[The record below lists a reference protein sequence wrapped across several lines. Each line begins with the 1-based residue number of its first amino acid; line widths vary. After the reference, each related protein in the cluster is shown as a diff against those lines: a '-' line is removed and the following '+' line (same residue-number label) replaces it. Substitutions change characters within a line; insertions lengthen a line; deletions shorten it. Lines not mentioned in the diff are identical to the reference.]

1 MEPEGDA
8 FGQDAMI
15 PAESTESSGPLSG
28 LTVLDLTHALAGPF
42 ASFLLAGLGARVI
55 KIENPCAPDPCR
67 QNPPY
72 LGSEGVSLGR
82 KSENDVSVSALN
94 RLRGKY
100 GVTLNLKKPR
110 GREVF
115 ADLVRNADIV
125 VENFSAGTLDRL
137 RIGYEFAR
145 SINPRVIYCS
155 ISGFGATKT
164 NGTGTGKAMDSII
177 QALSGLMMTSG
188 APGDPPVRVGVPMAD
203 LLAPVFGVIGIL
215 AALRQREIKGTGQQV
230 DVSMLGVLTSL
241 VAAEPFDLLEACGL
255 PQRTGLMVPRLTP
268 FGIYESADGHV
279 AICAPSEQFARG
291 VFAAIGHPEFET
303 DPRFATRDARVAHV
317 DELNAH
323 IEGFTRTVPT
333 AALVP
338 LLENHGVP
346 AAEVRSPAAAVR
358 DPRVLAR
365 GETVML
371 EHPQFG
377 NVADVVGMGVPITF
391 SDGQAA
397 SLRPAPSVGQ
407 DNALVYGDWLGYG
420 SAGVDELRTGGI
432 I

>member
-1 MEPEGDA
+1 M
-8 FGQDAMI
+8 M
-15 PAESTESSGPLSG
+15 STDTASGPLSG

-72 LGSEGVSLGR
+72 LGPDGVSLGR
-82 KSENDVSVSALN
+82 RSEDDISVSALN

-100 GVTLNLKKPR
+100 GVTLNLKKPG

-115 ADLVRNADIV
+115 TDLVRHADIV

-137 RIGYEFAR
+137 GIGYTYAR

-164 NGTGTGKAMDSII
+164 TGSAGTGKAMDSII

-188 APGDPPVRVGVPMAD
+188 APGDPPVRVGVPVAD
-203 LLAPVFGVIGIL
+203 LLTPVFGVIGIL
-215 AALRQREIKGTGQQV
+215 AALRQREISGAGQQV

-241 VAAEPFDLLEACGL
+241 VAAEPFDLLEACGM

-268 FGIYESADGHV
+268 FGIYESADSYV

-291 VFAAIGHPEFET
+291 VFAAIGRPEFET

-317 DELNAH
+317 NELNAH
-323 IEGFTRTVPT
+323 IEAFTRTLPT
-333 AALVP
+333 EVLVP
-338 LLENHGVP
+338 LLEQHGVP
-346 AAEVRSPAAAVR
+346 AAAVRSPADAVR
-358 DPRVLAR
+358 DPRVQAR
-365 GETVML
+365 GETVQL

-377 NVADVVGMGVPITF
+377 RVADVVGMGIPITF
-391 SDGQAA
+391 SETPATC
-397 SLRPAPSVGQ
+397 LRPAPAVGQ
-407 DNALVYGDWLGYG
+407 DNALVYGEWLGYG
-420 SAGVDELRTGGI
+420 PARVEQLRADGI